1 MSANITIRLA
11 MKKIITILSVLLA
24 FTACQACSKEDKGDN
39 GKDQPKEFVATSW
52 NGEFLK
58 AVSEAY
64 EVFVET
70 DRMPV
75 SVNVEGISYSQA
87 KYFSAACNLIS
98 LIETHPDDW
107 QEQPDVDIPKYS
119 SGSVM
124 QWNTFETDSI
134 SLAGIKW
141 MIGKMS
147 DYASAK
153 GMYPNYCSF
162 GKRTWKSDRSGDSTA
177 EYYYEG
183 DEKYV
188 GNIIFP
194 QALIILAR
202 VMNYYKNHLV
212 LPKNIS
218 TWWSDFLRSTDNCP
232 IDDPVVVAAMNQSIA
247 GKSTAREKAEAIF
260 IYARDQ
266 WEWENYNN
274 TRKGAVGTI
283 NAKGGNCCDLSHAVV
298 AMCRAA
304 GIPARYIHGQC
315 YFSTSVIGHV
325 ISQIYVDGQWYTCD
339 ASNDNATFGHPTWKG
354 MQTFNGLYDELPF

>member
-162 GKRTWKSDRSGDSTA
+162 GKRTWKNDRSGDSTA

-188 GNIIFP
+188 GKIIKNNHIAIDCGCVFGYG
-194 QALIILAR
+194 LGCICLDD
-202 VMNYYKNHLV
+202 MKEYYLH
-212 LPKNIS
+212 
-218 TWWSDFLRSTDNCP
+218 
-232 IDDPVVVAAMNQSIA
+232 
-247 GKSTAREKAEAIF
+247 
-260 IYARDQ
+260 
-266 WEWENYNN
+266 
-274 TRKGAVGTI
+274 RKI
-283 NAKGGNCCDLSHAVV
+283 K
-298 AMCRAA
+298 
-304 GIPARYIHGQC
+304 I
-315 YFSTSVIGHV
+315 
-325 ISQIYVDGQWYTCD
+325 
-339 ASNDNATFGHPTWKG
+339 
-354 MQTFNGLYDELPF
+354 

>member
-1 MSANITIRLA
+1 

-162 GKRTWKSDRSGDSTA
+162 GKK
-177 EYYYEG
+177 
-183 DEKYV
+183 
-188 GNIIFP
+188 P
-194 QALIILAR
+194 
-202 VMNYYKNHLV
+202 
-212 LPKNIS
+212 
-218 TWWSDFLRSTDNCP
+218 
-232 IDDPVVVAAMNQSIA
+232 
-247 GKSTAREKAEAIF
+247 GKT
-260 IYARDQ
+260 
-266 WEWENYNN
+266 
-274 TRKGAVGTI
+274 TG
-283 NAKGGNCCDLSHAVV
+283 
-298 AMCRAA
+298 A
-304 GIPARYIHGQC
+304 GILQP
-315 YFSTSVIGHV
+315 STIMKVMKNMSET
-325 ISQIYVDGQWYTCD
+325 S
-339 ASNDNATFGHPTWKG
+339 F
-354 MQTFNGLYDELPF
+354 FRRL